1 MSSMAYSRIAVT
13 FALFKRDWQD
23 IVGPQLGAVSGP
35 TALDEDGTLHLWVAT
50 PAWQTDLAELET
62 ELIAHFDAV
71 QLFGLPTD
79 VRGTR
84 IRRLRSKLQ
93 SAARSKGE

>member
-1 MSSMAYSRIAVT
+1 MSYSRIAVT
-13 FALFKRDWQD
+13 FALFKRDWQQ

-50 PAWQTDLAELET
+50 PAWQTDLAELEP

-71 QLFGLPTD
+71 QLFGLPAD
-79 VRGTR
+79 VEGTP
-84 IRRLRSKLQ
+84 IRRLQSRLQ
-93 SAARSKGE
+93 